1 MKKRNLGGALPLL
14 AAALL
19 CSCGSD
25 EQIDPSVERLG
36 RATGPVAPGGSPAAA
51 AAPGAVPERREPGI
65 AHDGVVLE
73 RIHVPN
79 YTYLRLGLEG
89 GREAWTAVP
98 RTEIEVGARARVI
111 ESLVMHEFTSPT
123 LRRTFASIVFGVLE
137 GGEAPM
143 RDAGSDEPPLPP
155 GHPPII

>member
-1 MKKRNLGGALPLL
+1 VLFRSQICSPLL
-14 AAALL
+14 AAVLL

-25 EQIDPSVERLG
+25 EQIDPSVEKLG
-36 RATGPVAPGGSPAAA
+36 RATGPIAPGGSPAAA
-51 AAPGAVPERREPGI
+51 AAPEAVPERREPGI

-89 GREAWTAVP
+89 GREAWAAIP
-98 RTEIEVGARARVI
+98 RTEIEVGTRARVI
-111 ESLVMHEFTSPT
+111 ESLVMHEFKSQT

-137 GGEAPM
+137 GGAGRPGDAGTDEAP
-143 RDAGSDEPPLPP
+143 LPS

>member
-1 MKKRNLGGALPLL
+1 MMIRTLQICSPLL
-14 AAALL
+14 AAVLL

-25 EQIDPSVERLG
+25 EQIDPSVEKLG
-36 RATGPVAPGGSPAAA
+36 RATGPVAPGRQATAP
-51 AAPGAVPERREPGI
+51 AAPGGGHARNGPGI

-89 GREAWTAVP
+89 GREAWAAIP
-98 RTEIEVGARARVI
+98 RTEIEVGTRARVI

-123 LRRTFASIVFGVLE
+123 LGRTFASIVFGVLE
-137 GGEAPM
+137 GGAGRPG
-143 RDAGSDEPPLPP
+143 DAGTDEAPLPP
-155 GHPPII
+155 GHPPI